1 MSAAQRDLHTAR
13 VAETVA
19 MPNLAFTRRAL
30 AIIAALT
37 FLLARAAALVAP
49 DMQGP
54 VNDLAGV
61 MSASERSELESYL
74 TAVNDQTGVQ
84 IAVLT
89 VRSLEGDALEDFSM
103 RVAEKWKLGQ
113 AGKDNGALLVVS
125 LDDRA
130 LRIEAGYG
138 LEESLTDAKC
148 GLIIRSVIAPA
159 FRDGEY
165 GRGIIE
171 GARNMVGIATGNAE
185 IVSQAV
191 LNPKTSEA
199 QSGGGF
205 GGIIIFVIFLILM
218 SLGGLRRGH
227 GGMGGFLGGLLL
239 GNLLS
244 SSGRRGGWSDHS
256 GGGFGGGGG
265 FSGGGGGFGGGGASG
280 GW

>member
-1 MSAAQRDLHTAR
+1 M
-13 VAETVA
+13 
-19 MPNLAFTRRAL
+19 NAFTRLSRRAL
-30 AIIAALT
+30 AVIAALA
-37 FLLARAAALVAP
+37 FLIGHAAALEAP
-49 DMQGP
+49 EMRGP
-54 VNDLAGV
+54 VNDLAGI
-61 MSASERSELESYL
+61 MSESERSELESYL

-84 IAVLT
+84 VAVLT

-130 LRIEAGYG
+130 LRIEVGYG
-138 LEESLTDAKC
+138 LEESLTDAKS

-205 GGIIIFVIFLILM
+205 GGIVIFVIFLILM
-218 SLGGLRRGH
+218 SLGGMRRRH

-244 SSGRRGGWSDHS
+244 SSGRRGGWSDRS
-256 GGGFGGGGG
+256 GGGFGGGGFGGGGG